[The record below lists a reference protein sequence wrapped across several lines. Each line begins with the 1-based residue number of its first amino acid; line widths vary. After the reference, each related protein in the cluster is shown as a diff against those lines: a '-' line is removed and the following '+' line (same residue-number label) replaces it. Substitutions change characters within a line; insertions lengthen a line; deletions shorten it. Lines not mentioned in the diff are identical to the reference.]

1 MRQGTIIV
9 AAVSAIIAYHG
20 HGFTS
25 PITQLQR
32 LPVSTSQFAT
42 MLSTNEKRPLDV
54 MNITEIINLLEQT
67 YPDNTSN
74 SSSISINGKKK
85 WTKTRDYLYQY
96 RASLSPTSSSSSST
110 TTTTTTTT
118 SSKRKRKGRDPLTL
132 SNIQQIISFLQSTF
146 PNNTALQSTIIQK
159 SPRILGQYHSI
170 DSRLVPTVEFLNG
183 LYGNMGTNDDMFV
196 EAISRN
202 TNLLLLRGVGYNAA
216 AGRGRGGEGDGSSND
231 NMNREVEEY
240 LQNDLDMPS
249 SAIVKLKRNHPKV
262 FQLSLKDKVKPAIKY
277 LHSLLGHNNIH
288 EDVLPASMSARQLR
302 KKVAK
307 IVSCHPQVLQLD
319 VTSNLEPTAYFLRD
333 ACDFTDTELANV
345 ITAAP
350 GVLGLSVEENLKP
363 TLQLIKDILESSVE
377 QVNEDD
383 NHCSNFVVHLRKCI
397 LRHPQI
403 LALSL
408 NNLRAKRDYFN
419 SIDSCRHDSSSMVQ
433 GDGDTEGTGKR
444 KPSLAARILQSAP
457 SVYSLSLEGN
467 IIPKVEYLSTTLWG
481 SSFNM
486 LSENIHEYP
495 PIMTLSLEDN
505 IIPTISFYNMT
516 GFFNCKR
523 NIRGRYV
530 ATSLYKRLLPRW
542 HFMLQE
548 QEKQQKQ
555 QLEQLESLVTKAG
568 NDGTKYNITTST
580 TSSTVILPPLHLLA
594 GASDDKFCPHMKLSL
609 NDFRAF
615 KDEAGPRLKFT
626 SQFDR
631 WLKTG
636 RAIDLTTTEAI
647 VEEHNTN

>member
-74 SSSISINGKKK
+74 SSSSSINGKKK

-96 RASLSPTSSSSSST
+96 RASLSPTSSSSSSST
-110 TTTTTTTT
+110 TTTS

-319 VTSNLEPTAYFLRD
+319 VASNLEPTTCFLRD
-333 ACDFTDTELANV
+333 ACDFTDTELGQV
-345 ITAAP
+345 IFAAP

-363 TLQLIKDILESSVE
+363 TLQLIKDILKSSVE
-377 QVNEDD
+377 QEVGGNEDD
-383 NHCSNFVVHLRKCI
+383 NDCSNFVVQLRKCI

-419 SIDSCRHDSSSMVQ
+419 SIDSSSDESSSMVEDNK
-433 GDGDTEGTGKR
+433 GTESTEKR

-516 GFFNCKR
+516 GFLELKR

-555 QLEQLESLVTKAG
+555 QLEQLESLVTKAD
-568 NDGTKYNITTST
+568 NDGPKYNITTST

-594 GASDDKFCPHMKLSL
+594 GASDDKFCRQMKLSL
-609 NDFRAF
+609 KDFQAF
-615 KDEAGPRLKFT
+615 KDEAGPRLKFS

-636 RAIDLTTTEAI
+636 RPIDLTTAEAI

>member
-1 MRQGTIIV
+1 
-9 AAVSAIIAYHG
+9 
-20 HGFTS
+20 
-25 PITQLQR
+25 
-32 LPVSTSQFAT
+32 
-42 MLSTNEKRPLDV
+42 
-54 MNITEIINLLEQT
+54 MNITEIINLLQQT

-74 SSSISINGKKK
+74 SSSSVNGKKK
-85 WTKTRDYLYQY
+85 WTKTSNYLYQY
-96 RASLSPTSSSSSST
+96 RASLSPTSSSSSTS
-110 TTTTTTTT
+110 
-118 SSKRKRKGRDPLTL
+118 SSKRKRKRRDPLTL

-146 PNNTALQSTIIQK
+146 PKNVTLQSTIIQK

-170 DSRLVPTVEFLNG
+170 DSRLVPTVEFLHG
-183 LYGNMGTNDDMFV
+183 LYGDDMFV

-202 TNLLLLRGVGYNAA
+202 TDLLLLRGIGYNA
-216 AGRGRGGEGDGSSND
+216 AGRGRREGDSNSND
-231 NMNREVEEY
+231 NMNVEVEEY
-240 LQNDLDMPS
+240 LQNELDMSS

-262 FQLSLKDKVKPAIKY
+262 FQLSLKDKVKPAMKY

-288 EDVLPASMSARQLR
+288 ENVPASLSRQQK

-319 VTSNLEPTAYFLRD
+319 VTSNLEPTACFLRD

-345 ITAAP
+345 ISAAP
-350 GVLGLSVEENLKP
+350 GVLGLSVEENLQP
-363 TLQLIKDILESSVE
+363 TLQLIEDILKSSVKQE
-377 QVNEDD
+377 VGVNEIDYD
-383 NHCSNFVVHLRKCI
+383 RSNFVVQLRKCI

-408 NNLRAKRDYFN
+408 DNLRSKRDYFN
-419 SIDSCRHDSSSMVQ
+419 SIDSSCDGSSSMVQ
-433 GDGDTEGTGKR
+433 NNEGTEKR
-444 KPSLAARILQSAP
+444 KPSLAARILQNSP

-467 IIPKVEYLSTTLWG
+467 IIPKVEYLTTIWG

-486 LSENIHEYP
+486 PTDSSFSGESGRDILSENIHEYP

-516 GFFNCKR
+516 GYLALKG

-568 NDGTKYNITTST
+568 NDELPKYNITTST

-594 GASDDKFCPHMKLSL
+594 GASDDKFCRQMKLSL
-609 NDFRAF
+609 NDFQAF
-615 KDEAGPRLKFT
+615 KDEEGPRLKFS

-636 RAIDLTTTEAI
+636 RAIDLTTTEVI
-647 VEEHNTN
+647 

>member
-9 AAVSAIIAYHG
+9 AAVSAIIAYHV

-74 SSSISINGKKK
+74 SSSSSINGKKK

-96 RASLSPTSSSSSST
+96 RASLSPTSSSSSSST
-110 TTTTTTTT
+110 TTTS

-319 VTSNLEPTAYFLRD
+319 VASNLEPTTCFLRD
-333 ACDFTDTELANV
+333 ACDFTDTELGQV
-345 ITAAP
+345 IFAAP

-363 TLQLIKDILESSVE
+363 TLQLIEDILKSSVE
-377 QVNEDD
+377 QEVGGNEDD
-383 NHCSNFVVHLRKCI
+383 GDCSNFVVQLRKCI

-419 SIDSCRHDSSSMVQ
+419 SIGSSSDESSSMVEDNK
-433 GDGDTEGTGKR
+433 GTESTEKR

-516 GFFNCKR
+516 GFLAVKR
-523 NIRGRYV
+523 IRGRYV

-568 NDGTKYNITTST
+568 NDGPKYNITTST

-594 GASDDKFCPHMKLSL
+594 GASDDNFCRQMKLSL
-609 NDFRAF
+609 NDFQAF
-615 KDEAGPRLKFT
+615 KDEAGPRLKFS